1 MRTLLFVM
9 ISAIGLSF
17 ADIAVQAQAQAQPEA
32 GSKRWKE
39 EHARKLD
46 DLFAALKRSKS
57 PAEASTITTQIWSLW
72 YESGNEDVDL
82 LMRQARQAFQQG
94 EHSAAIGRVDQAL
107 RIAPRYS
114 EAWNLRAT
122 IHFYMGDHDSSVADI
137 QRTLALEPRH
147 FGALAGLFMIN
158 MSAKD
163 WPGALKTLR
172 AALAVHPHMRERQL
186 VTRLEELVKGQEL

>member
-1 MRTLLFVM
+1 
-9 ISAIGLSF
+9 IGLST
-17 ADIAVQAQAQAQPEA
+17 AELTARAQAVPET

-46 DLFAALKRSKS
+46 DLFAALKRSNS
-57 PAEASTITTQIWSLW
+57 PGEASSITSRIWSLW

-82 LMRQARQAFQQG
+82 LMRQSRQAFQQG
-94 EHSAAIGRVDQAL
+94 EHRAAIGRVDQAL
-107 RIAPRYS
+107 RIEPRYS

-147 FGALAGLFMIN
+147 FGALAGLMMIN

-163 WPGALKTLR
+163 WAGALKSLR
-172 AALAVHPHMRERQL
+172 AALAVHPHMREREL